1 MKLKARLI
9 ILGLCNFSSAFAS
22 LSPYYIEKVAHTEQ
36 VPPNLLRTIALVE
49 SGVEGLIWPW
59 TVNVRGKAHYFK
71 TRLEAENFLNKCL
84 QKGITN
90 IDVGCMQINW
100 HWHQDNFNHPKE
112 LLSPEVALPY
122 AASLLRDHQERT
134 GSWMKAA
141 LLYHSKSEEKQALYK
156 TRLLSKLKVK
166 AL

>member
-1 MKLKARLI
+1 MKNLI
-9 ILGLCNFSSAFAS
+9 FIFSLLSSLPLAAS
-22 LSPYYIEKVAHTEQ
+22 LSPHYIEKVAHTEQ

-71 TRLEAENFLNKCL
+71 TRRETELFLDKCL
-84 QKGITN
+84 KLGITN
-90 IDVGCMQINW
+90 MDVGCMQINW

-122 AASLLRDHQERT
+122 AASLLRDHQKRT

-141 LLYHSKSEEKQALYK
+141 LLYHSKKEEKQALYK
-156 TRLLSKLKVK
+156 ARLLSKLKVK
-166 AL
+166 AI

>member
-1 MKLKARLI
+1 MKNLI
-9 ILGLCNFSSAFAS
+9 FISSLLSSVPLAAS
-22 LSPYYIEKVAHTEQ
+22 LSPHYIEKVAHTEQ

-59 TVNVRGKAHYFK
+59 TVNSRGKAHYFK
-71 TRLEAENFLNKCL
+71 TRLEAEDFLNKCL

-122 AASLLRDHQERT
+122 AASLLRDHQKRT